1 MIEFATKEMIP
12 DMVEIWEECFGDNE
26 DYIRFFFDKK
36 LIGKEK
42 FENQLVWLEENKP
55 VAMLTMLES
64 KVMIHKKQVPMW
76 YIYAVATKSEFRK
89 RGIAGKLVDYANEIA
104 RKKDGITALVPASD
118 KLFHYYEK
126 LGYQTVFQVREWKGR
141 YKNEYLS
148 GKSKEGEELVLDENL
163 TSEEFKTLRNHA
175 FGQEGFVFWD
185 EEAILYALEE
195 NKRLGGKNYKI
206 AYKQNV
212 YFLMCCLVEGCLI
225 IRETSIPE
233 ELIDSVVALLSR
245 KLSFHSVKI
254 TVPNMNYHRGK
265 IRNFGMARGKR
276 VDDMKKIGY
285 LGLALD

>member
-26 DYIRFFFDKK
+26 DYIRFFFDNK
-36 LIGKEK
+36 LIGEEK
-42 FENQLVWLEENKP
+42 FENQLVWTEENKP

-64 KVMIHKKQVPMW
+64 KVMIHKRQVPMW

-89 RGIAGKLVDYANEIA
+89 RGIAGKLVDYANELA
-104 RKKDGITALVPASD
+104 KKKDGITALVPASD
-118 KLFHYYEK
+118 KLFQYYEK

-148 GKSKEGEELVLDENL
+148 GMREESEELVLDDNL
-163 TSEEFKTLRNHA
+163 TSEEFEELRNQA
-175 FGQEGFVFWD
+175 FLQEGFVFWD
-185 EEAILYALEE
+185 EKAILYALEE

-206 AYKQNV
+206 ICKQNV
-212 YFLMCCLVEGCLI
+212 YYLMCCLVEECLI

-233 ELIDSVVALLSR
+233 ELVDSVVALLNR
-245 KLSFHSVKI
+245 NLSFTSVKI
-254 TVPNMNYHRGK
+254 TVPNMKYHRGK
-265 IRNFGMARGKR
+265 IRNYGMARGKK
-276 VDDMKKIGY
+276 VDEMKKIGY